1 MSLKGP
7 ILYQAGR
14 KTLLSSILC
23 NQPSRKL
30 ASYTHR
36 GGQQYWPKCDDA
48 VRLESRGRPVRVCL
62 ILLVDKKCRWQVL
75 LGAVMKRKVLTT
87 TRRKQSPTHA
97 LSTDNRLNCVRLA
110 PAITHIADLSLVHC
124 RFPLTFCVMSLLLTL
139 RASSTERLCSGT
151 VFVSPS
157 FPAIDICLQR
167 QSAATSGQR
176 HMLWPEVQGSTQTC
190 LLCFRVAL
198 KSVCNISASR
208 PVWRCCWW
216 QQTQHPQQRRHSS
229 VMQLTVASRIRKAAV
244 RRGDM

>member
-62 ILLVDKKCRWQVL
+62 ILLVDKKCRWQVQ

-124 RFPLTFCVMSLLLTL
+124 RFPLTFYVMSLLLTL
-139 RASSTERLCSGT
+139 RASSTERLCSGILC
-151 VFVSPS
+151 SPV
-157 FPAIDICLQR
+157 
-167 QSAATSGQR
+167 R
-176 HMLWPEVQGSTQTC
+176 HS
-190 LLCFRVAL
+190 RR
-198 KSVCNISASR
+198 SISASSAR
-208 PVWRCCWW
+208 V
-216 QQTQHPQQRRHSS
+216 QQRAGSVICFDPRYKDQHRH
-229 VMQLTVASRIRKAAV
+229 VCCVF
-244 RRGDM
+244 G